1 MRPAPR
7 VRFRARQSLQLA
19 AQIRIEPAHIDAV
32 EARRLGHQLA
42 KALHLSMS
50 FQNVEVSE
58 VPNGYSWE
66 MGPQLG
72 EPALN

>member
-1 MRPAPR
+1 MP
-7 VRFRARQSLQLA
+7 V
-19 AQIRIEPAHIDAV
+19 IRCAEAV
-32 EARRLGHQLA
+32 EARRLAHQLA
-42 KALHLSMS
+42 NGLHLAMS

-66 MGPQLG
+66 MGPQLV